1 LAFGG
6 DSSLADALPAF
17 VTKGLALGFATTSGD
32 DIFNFRSC
40 FSYSSRDL
48 SHLGLNSRILLLE
61 DGFHLHFVLVDYAR
75 VIVGYFA
82 A

>member
-1 LAFGG
+1 MDGGG
-6 DSSLADALPAF
+6 DSSSADVLSALVTEELAP
-17 VTKGLALGFATTSGD
+17 GFATTSGD
-32 DIFNFRSC
+32 DIFNCRPC

-48 SHLGLNSRILLLE
+48 SHLGFNSWILLLE

-75 VIVGYFA
+75 VPVGYFA